1 MKAKVLVALI
11 AATAAAGCFS
21 YERESSTGPSSTG
34 VDALMGTW
42 GSNQLPSRDSCGN
55 FSWSVTERTATSAS
69 GTFSATCAN
78 DLRIEG
84 SARATLSGEVISWS
98 ADARATSVPI
108 IGTCDIALT
117 GTAELGVDS
126 IRIPYSGTTCL
137 GSVSGVETLHRR

>member
-1 MKAKVLVALI
+1 MKTKVLIVIL
-11 AATAAAGCFS
+11 AASVAAGCS
-21 YERESSTGPSSTG
+21 YERESTTGPGSTG
-34 VDALMGTW
+34 VEALMGTW
-42 GSNQLPSRDSCGN
+42 GSNAVPSRDSCGN
-55 FSWSVTERTATSAS
+55 FSWNVTERTATSAS

-84 SARATLSGEVISWS
+84 AARATLSGEVISWS

-108 IGTCDIALT
+108 IGTCNIALT

-137 GSVSGVETLHRR
+137 GPVSGVETLHRR